1 MYKVDDNS
9 FILQHQVKWRK
20 LQMKT
25 DEC

>member
-9 FILQHQVKWRK
+9 FILQHQVKRK